1 MLLAALLPW
10 PYGYYNFLRFCV
22 CGAAVFLAY
31 QQWSHDDA
39 ASKWV
44 VVLVAVALLYNP
56 FVPIFLTREI
66 WTVLNVGT
74 AIALVGHYRSLRRL
88 LQHTVEN
95 SPQIGR
101 TRSMRTPTR
110 AGKSRAVSLLSAVG
124 RGMRTFKQRD
134 GGG

>member
-22 CGAAVFLAY
+22 CGAAAFLAY
-31 QQWSHDDA
+31 QQWTHDDA

-44 VVLVAVALLYNP
+44 VVLVAIALLYNP
-56 FVPIFLTREI
+56 FVPVYLTREI

-88 LQHTVEN
+88 LRQTVEN

-101 TRSMRTPTR
+101 TLSRRTPVR
-110 AGKSRAVSLLSAVG
+110 AGKSRAFSLLSAVG
-124 RGMRTFKQRD
+124 RGIRVFKQRD